1 MLYNNVGDINV
12 RSLRSVY
19 RYKKEEGR
27 GGRLTFDIYGSGL
40 SQEFPALAAF
50 WMFDLMALKMGVCEI
65 AKMLKG
71 FSSRFQGPL
80 PQFHD

>member
-19 RYKKEEGR
+19 RKEEGR
-27 GGRLTFDIYGSGL
+27 GGRLTVDIYGSGL